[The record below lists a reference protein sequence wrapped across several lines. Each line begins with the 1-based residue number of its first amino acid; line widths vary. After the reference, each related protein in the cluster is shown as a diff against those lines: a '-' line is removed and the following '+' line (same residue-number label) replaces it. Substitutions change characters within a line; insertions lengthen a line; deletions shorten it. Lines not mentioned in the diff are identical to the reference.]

1 MAENQTFGE
10 GRVETLA
17 RHRIDALDAGVEIV
31 TDFGTAFRRDA
42 TLEIQGLAA
51 GAPRLDGIEFD
62 ARRGGGEAERDA
74 LGLDLRAG
82 DRNRSAHG
90 DRLARLEKNN
100 LLRQPRPRGRDG
112 KKDKKEER
120 CRAHDGT
127 IVEIGLARATPGAD
141 PLTARPPTKIRGSVP
156 APHPAPT
163 VNTKENQLLFW
174 GCFIALI
181 TTSYAFISRMI
192 LCGGQFVTDFG
203 LDKVAV
209 GELQGAGI
217 WPFGV
222 SIIIFSLFIDRIGYK
237 VAMVF
242 SFLCYLVYT
251 GMAFMAYAA
260 IQGASGADLAAA
272 QKHGYQLLYWGSII
286 LGLGNGTVEAY
297 INPVVATMFNK
308 DKVKWLNILHAG
320 WPGGLVLGGLCA
332 IALAGNPDWRLTL
345 GLILVPAVVFFLM
358 LIGRTF
364 PKSEREQAGIGYV
377 DMLREFGALGALI
390 CFWLV
395 FAQLGQVFGWS
406 QATVLGLTAA
416 VVVAFAVITR
426 SLGRPILLF
435 LIIIMMP
442 LATTEIGT
450 DGWISSLMEA
460 PMQAAGHNPAWV
472 LVYTSAIMMVLRFF
486 AGPIVHKL
494 SPLGLLAACSALAV
508 LGLTLLSRTNGAG
521 MVVIFAAAT
530 LYGVGK
536 TFFWP
541 TMLGL
546 TSEQCPKGGA
556 LTLNA
561 MGGIG
566 MLAVG
571 ILGFPFIGY
580 LQESTATAKLQ
591 TADPALYQSVTV
603 EKKYLLGDYHA
614 IDPAKTAAVTGTAAK
629 EILSSATT
637 AGQFSAL
644 GKMAMFPAF
653 MLVCYLGLIV
663 WFRSRGG
670 YRPVDLEAGHS

>member
-1 MAENQTFGE
+1 MNN
-10 GRVETLA
+10 
-17 RHRIDALDAGVEIV
+17 RH
-31 TDFGTAFRRDA
+31 
-42 TLEIQGLAA
+42 
-51 GAPRLDGIEFD
+51 
-62 ARRGGGEAERDA
+62 
-74 LGLDLRAG
+74 
-82 DRNRSAHG
+82 
-90 DRLARLEKNN
+90 
-100 LLRQPRPRGRDG
+100 
-112 KKDKKEER
+112 DK
-120 CRAHDGT
+120 
-127 IVEIGLARATPGAD
+127 I
-141 PLTARPPTKIRGSVP
+141 
-156 APHPAPT
+156 
-163 VNTKENQLLFW
+163 LFW

-222 SIIIFSLFIDRIGYK
+222 SIIVFSLFIDRIGYK

-242 SFLCYLVYT
+242 SFVCYVTYSAL
-251 GMAFMAYAA
+251 AFMAYGAIHGAA
-260 IQGASGADLAAA
+260 GADLLAA

-308 DKVKWLNILHAG
+308 DKTKWLNMLHAG
-320 WPGGLVLGGLCA
+320 WPAGLVMGGLVAIGLA
-332 IALAGNPDWRLTL
+332 NNSDWRMTL
-345 GLILVPAVVFFLM
+345 GLILIPAVIFFVV
-358 LIGRTF
+358 LIGRQF
-364 PKSEREQAGIGYV
+364 PKSEREQAGVGYV
-377 DMLREFGALGALI
+377 DMLKELGVFGALVG
-390 CFWLV
+390 FGLV

-406 QATVLGLTAA
+406 STVVWGLTGAL
-416 VVVAFAVITR
+416 VVAIAAITR
-426 SLGRPILLF
+426 SFGRLILAF

-450 DGWISSLMEA
+450 DGWISSLMAA
-460 PMQAAGHNPAWV
+460 PMQAAGHNAAWV

-486 AGPIVHKL
+486 AGPIIHKF
-494 SPLGLLAACSALAV
+494 SPLGLLAGCATLAV
-508 LGLTLLSRTNGAG
+508 VGLTALSKTNGAG
-521 MVVIFAAAT
+521 MAVIFAAAT
-530 LYGVGK
+530 LYAVGK

-580 LQESTATAKLQ
+580 LQESSATAKLQ
-591 TADPALYQSVTV
+591 TSNPALYQTVTV
-603 EKKYLLGDYHA
+603 EKKYLLGDYKA
-614 IDPAKTAAVTGTAAK
+614 IDPVKSAAVIEPAATEAIKTA
-629 EILSSATT
+629 TT
-637 AGQFSAL
+637 TGQFSAL
-644 GKMAMFPAF
+644 GKMAFFPAF
-653 MLVCYLGLIV
+653 MLAGYLALIAY
-663 WFRSRGG
+663 FKTKGG
-670 YRPVDLEAGHS
+670 YKPVELAGNAGGKNK